1 MRIPKK
7 IIKEE
12 KTIDNKGYL
21 RLLKSYKE
29 SFETYKKAFYEIKKC
44 LKVIKEHENKRFF
57 LKNHYQERL
66 LDSSSIIHALRP
78 LLRTLEIELN
88 IPDNEGINELD
99 RLEERNN
106 NLDED
111 IKISQDIEL
120 KLMDR

>member
-1 MRIPKK
+1 MRTPKK

-29 SFETYKKAFYEIKKC
+29 SFETYRKAFYEVKNC
-44 LKVIKEHENKRFF
+44 LKVIKEHEGKRFI
-57 LKNHYQERL
+57 LKKYYNESL
-66 LDSSSIIHALRP
+66 IDNSSIVHALRP

-88 IPDNEGINELD
+88 IPDDEGINELD

>member
-1 MRIPKK
+1 MRRPKK
-7 IIKEE
+7 IKKEE

-29 SFETYKKAFYEIKKC
+29 SFETYRKAFYEVNKC
-44 LKVIKEHENKRFF
+44 LKEIESHKGKRFI
-57 LKNHYQERL
+57 LKKYYNESL
-66 LDSSSIIHALRP
+66 IDNTSIVYALKP
-78 LLRTLEIELN
+78 ILRTLEIELN
-88 IPDNEGINELD
+88 IPDDEGINELD

-111 IKISQDIEL
+111 INISQDIEL